1 MAYILQHTAE
11 AIDHKLS
18 LIDENK
24 NLIEYPYRTNLADHA
39 MPDGFEDVGD
49 GSILTDSQVGS
60 TGARFLLTTCLF
72 PCGKKYTVSI
82 GLTDIEEKSVVNAGV
97 SLEILIEGK
106 DPIFAYATE
115 NGYSQFNLSEIV
127 GDTAVS
133 AQIYLN
139 APAGLPAGLLIKPQI
154 EAQNPANANPEK
166 PTSWVPY
173 MKTISS
179 YVDERFNS
187 TTAKLKLLAGQLGGT
202 ASIEFIFWEDND

>member
-1 MAYILQHTAE
+1 MAYTLQHTAE

-24 NLIEYPYRTNLADHA
+24 NLIEYPYRTNLSNHA
-39 MPDGFEDVGD
+39 LPNGFEDVGD
-49 GSILTDSQVGS
+49 GSILTVSQVGS
-60 TGARFLLTTCLF
+60 SGARFLLTTCLF

-82 GLTDIEEKSVVNAGV
+82 RMTDIEEKPVVNAGV
-97 SLEILIEGK
+97 ALEIVIEGK

-115 NGYSQFNLSEIV
+115 TGYSQFNLSEIV

-139 APAGLPAGLLIKPQI
+139 APAGLPAGLLLKPQV
-154 EAQNPANANPEK
+154 EAQNPENADPEK
-166 PTSWVPY
+166 PTVWVPY
-173 MKTISS
+173 MKTIGS

-187 TTAKLKLLAGQLGGT
+187 TNAKLKN
-202 ASIEFIFWEDND
+202 ASRIEFITWEDND